1 MKTYTNN
8 NRIGR
13 LNGTFRERTKVTRG
27 WKTAR
32 TLIAKCE
39 RIHYNFVK
47 PHMALGAKTPAETSR
62 LKIDDSENKW
72 ALLRNAKG

>member
-1 MKTYTNN
+1 MTP
-8 NRIGR
+8 
-13 LNGTFRERTKVTRG
+13 
-27 WKTAR
+27 
-32 TLIAKCE
+32 IAECE

-47 PHMALGAKTPAETSR
+47 PHMALDAKTHAETSR